1 MPPPSGELDGQE
13 ILRMNRRELIARLL
27 ELNNVSSF
35 QFTPPWLNKQWTE
48 RLRSLVLATQ
58 RQHGPKE

>member
-1 MPPPSGELDGQE
+1 MLPSSQELDGQE
-13 ILRMNRRELIARLL
+13 ISRLNRRELIKRLL
-27 ELNNVSSF
+27 ESNNVSSF
-35 QFTPPWLNKQWTE
+35 QFTPVWLNKQWTK